1 MVGSHSRQR
10 RPARRAGVA
19 GQRSSGLGRK
29 RRISKAIHL
38 SPLYPF
44 SLRRKFHTKDL
55 PSYISLGLFTI
66 PNPAKMEN
74 YNPFI
79 KHQIDWDFDPK
90 FGVGQRAVDRQDG
103 AHTAA
108 DRWGPSNEGQ
118 STVRFSPVRIDLEF
132 TYFST
137 CRASS

>member
-1 MVGSHSRQR
+1 
-10 RPARRAGVA
+10 
-19 GQRSSGLGRK
+19 
-29 RRISKAIHL
+29 
-38 SPLYPF
+38 
-44 SLRRKFHTKDL
+44 
-55 PSYISLGLFTI
+55 
-66 PNPAKMEN
+66 MEN

-90 FGVGQRAVDRQDG
+90 FGVGQRAVDGQDG

-108 DRWGPSNEGQ
+108 NRWGPSNEGQ

-137 CRASS
+137 CRASL